1 MYNKM
6 QKHRIGGK
14 KIQLNVRYQ
23 YTYLL
28 LCPVSCREAHFGLV
42 STNNNVDDASDDVDG
57 DNNVDMLCS

>member
-14 KIQLNVRYQ
+14 KDSTQCSLSI
-23 YTYLL
+23 YLL
-28 LCPVSCREAHFGLV
+28 LCPVPCREAHFGLV
-42 STNNNVDDASDDVDG
+42 YTNNNVDDASDDVDG